1 MDMEKINLETA
12 GSKEKP
18 LSAEEE
24 TRQQAEVDS
33 LVSEIINIRASDEF
47 PNIPLEL
54 SNKIADKLIE
64 KGEGRFVVA
73 YLDKFRV
80 NRHFG
85 GAENAILCNTG
96 LKKPTNN
103 IYGL

>member
-1 MDMEKINLETA
+1 META
-12 GSKEKP
+12 GLKEKP
-18 LSAEEE
+18 LSEKKEIQ
-24 TRQQAEVDS
+24 QQAEVDS
-33 LVSEIINIRASDEF
+33 LVSKIINIGISDEF